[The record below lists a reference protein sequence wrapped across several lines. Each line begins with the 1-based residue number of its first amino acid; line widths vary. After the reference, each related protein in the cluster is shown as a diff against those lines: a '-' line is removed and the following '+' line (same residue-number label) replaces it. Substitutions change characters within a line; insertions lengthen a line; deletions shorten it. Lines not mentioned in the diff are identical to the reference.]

1 MAFSDFIKGIF
12 KAEKKESAK
21 STSPSLVDQIRTQME
36 LLVEKSGNFN
46 DLYSVEKRQIIQL
59 SGEASLM
66 EESNEILAAKLE
78 QDILGR
84 ITAVSSAC
92 DLALSGTRGDGV
104 KKEIANLSAKISQRC
119 ALR

>member
-1 MAFSDFIKGIF
+1 MLMEGIVNKFF
-12 KAEKKESAK
+12 KKDEKS
-21 STSPSLVDQIRTQME
+21 SGPSLVEQINSQMK
-36 LLVEKSGNFN
+36 LLVEKSGILN
-46 DLYSVEKRQIIQL
+46 DQFESEKNEIASIAL
-59 SGEASLM
+59 EAADLGESK
-66 EESNEILAAKLE
+66 EILAAKLE

>member
-12 KAEKKESAK
+12 KTEKKESAK

-36 LLVEKSGNFN
+36 LLVEKSGNLN

-92 DLALSGTRGDGV
+92 ELAIAGKSRENV
-104 KKEIANLSAKISQRC
+104 KKEISALKAKMGQRS
-119 ALR
+119 ALV